1 MWKHFLIYTFVAW
14 TDILHFMP
22 YKKHICIYFISIRKT
37 IEKPNSKSL
46 NKSNDLYN
54 SKLIFFLNMK
64 VKFNNQFE
72 RITVATYSSIIF
84 CLVQI
89 VAFYLV
95 ELTGLG
101 SNLQAYNALWL
112 LQSSFDNKA
121 EPNWLSNIETN
132 DGYQYSYFLT
142 TFLIYFN

>member
-1 MWKHFLIYTFVAW
+1 
-14 TDILHFMP
+14 
-22 YKKHICIYFISIRKT
+22 
-37 IEKPNSKSL
+37 
-46 NKSNDLYN
+46 
-54 SKLIFFLNMK
+54 MK

-84 CLVQI
+84 CSVQI

-112 LQSSFDNKA
+112 LQSTFDNKA